1 MEGKQIS
8 FFEPTDKPK
17 KKPKEK
23 PETYDATICNKCLCG
38 KCIYN
43 VNIYPY
49 PTKEELEIIK
59 SEESCFNCDDCFY
72 YGMDNEKL
80 SKNIVKFKCSRFK
93 KSTHYIEIERCHIEL
108 EAERRRKA
116 FKII

>member
-1 MEGKQIS
+1 MKGEQIS
-8 FFEPTDKPK
+8 FLEPID
-17 KKPKEK
+17 KPKEK
-23 PETYDATICNKCLCG
+23 PQTYDATICNKCLCD
-38 KCIYN
+38 KCIYS

-80 SKNIVKFKCSRFK
+80 SKDIVKFKCSRFK
-93 KSTHYIEIERCHIEL
+93 KANHYIEKERHYIEL
-108 EAERRRKA
+108 EAERRRKT